1 MKEHYSSKLFAVIPR
16 RFNGITIGR
25 HVFYRSAT
33 PPEWLVKH
41 EAVHVEQFKRY
52 GFFGFIFRYC
62 YGYFKNG
69 CDYRKIPLEVEAYKI
84 SSPE

>member
-1 MKEHYSSKLFAVIPR
+1 LVEHRQSWVLKILPSWVGA
-16 RFNGITIGR
+16 ITFGR
-25 HVFYRSAT
+25 HVFYRDAE

-52 GFFGFIFRYC
+52 GFFGFLFRYC
-62 YGYFKNG
+62 YGYFENG